1 MPQYEWSCLACGVVN
16 APTSEH
22 CENCDCSARPTY
34 AGIQSAKKA
43 AGVVEPVDGPTLA
56 ELAVSFKAYLLGK
69 PGDRGL
75 VATALF
81 ELVSY
86 AVVLLLLLFIFE
98 VCKSLG
104 FL

>member
-1 MPQYEWSCLACGVVN
+1 MPSYEWSCLACGAVN
-16 APTSEH
+16 APASEH
-22 CENCDCSARPTY
+22 CENCGCSARPTY

-43 AGVVEPVDGPTLA
+43 AGVVEPIDGPTLT
-56 ELAVSFKAYLLGK
+56 ELAAGFKAYLTGK

-75 VATALF
+75 MAAALL

-98 VCKSLG
+98 ICKSLG